1 MKMYKVFYKLANG
14 IESFTFIEADSEDM
28 IKRIL
33 HSVQGM
39 TAELVRYEE
48 V

>member
-14 IESFTFIEADSEDM
+14 IESFTFIKADSEDM